1 MTDKTNP
8 RHTLRTRDSIRLLS
22 NAIRK
27 VHHYARE
34 GEGLS
39 LRCRDEGELMLQDAL
54 EYLAQGDTINA
65 RKYMALYDAW
75 RMGAAALWPFDPDSE
90 PLMPDEVEALDLY
103 EPWRTS

>member
-1 MTDKTNP
+1 MTEKAKP
-8 RHTLRTRDSIRLLS
+8 RHALRTRDSIRLLS

-54 EYLAQGDTINA
+54 EYLAQGDTKNA

-75 RMGAAALWPFDPDSE
+75 RAGAPAPWPFGSNAE
-90 PLMPDEVEALDLY
+90 PLTRHEDEL
-103 EPWRTS
+103 RC